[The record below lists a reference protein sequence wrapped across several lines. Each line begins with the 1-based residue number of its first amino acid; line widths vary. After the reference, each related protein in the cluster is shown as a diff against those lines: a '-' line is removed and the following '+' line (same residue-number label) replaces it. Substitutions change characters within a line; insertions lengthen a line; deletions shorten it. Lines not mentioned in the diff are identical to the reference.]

1 MKKAAEAA
9 LIVSSIVVFRANRE
23 PAIAVSRLFLATRCH
38 LLRHFDQINE
48 F

>member
-9 LIVSSIVVFRANRE
+9 LIVSSIVVFLENGE
-23 PAIAVSRLFLATRCH
+23 PAIAVSRILLATRCR